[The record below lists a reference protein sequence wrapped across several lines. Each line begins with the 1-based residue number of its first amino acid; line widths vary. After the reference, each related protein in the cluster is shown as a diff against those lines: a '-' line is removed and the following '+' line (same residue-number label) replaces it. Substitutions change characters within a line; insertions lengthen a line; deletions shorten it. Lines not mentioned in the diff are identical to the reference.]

1 MTTAPVTTTVEDV
14 LAFLAAALGTEV
26 GPDDDYFAAGLAD
39 SLFALEL
46 VTFVE
51 QRFRLT
57 VEVED
62 LAIDNFRTAARVL
75 AFARARGACTGAAAS

>member
-1 MTTAPVTTTVEDV
+1 MPTAPATTTVEDV

-26 GPDDDYFAAGLAD
+26 GPDDDYFATGLAD

-51 QRFRLT
+51 HRFQLT
-57 VEVED
+57 VEAED
-62 LAIDNFRTAARVL
+62 LALDNFRTAAHIM
-75 AFARARGACTGAAAS
+75 AFAQARGGAAAS

>member
-62 LAIDNFRTAARVL
+62 LAIDNFRTAARII
-75 AFARARGACTGAAAS
+75 AFAQARGARTGAAA